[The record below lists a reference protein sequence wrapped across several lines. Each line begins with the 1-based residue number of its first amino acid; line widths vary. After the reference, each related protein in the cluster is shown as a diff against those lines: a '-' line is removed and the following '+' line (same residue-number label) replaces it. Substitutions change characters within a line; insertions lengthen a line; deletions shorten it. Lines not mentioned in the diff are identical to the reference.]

1 MSGDG
6 QAARRPYSPSPRP
19 TFKGPALIS
28 AQTVTRHVWGDEES
42 GEVADWIFAS
52 TDRIHCLVFGLAP
65 GGSFTHSPEYRTI
78 FGADE
83 VLTVLSGTLV
93 LANPEAGE
101 VQRVETGQSVTFG
114 PGTWHHAF
122 AHGPEALRVLEFL
135 APPPSAGTTG
145 AYARTQDYLDTS
157 AYADDDL
164 LGTWPQVDARPPT
177 LSVVRDENIVWR
189 RDLDVL
195 AGVLSSTGQL
205 TAMRLELNPGEI
217 SQVHSHAGDEV
228 AYVTEGKLHVRA
240 WVSVLYRY
248 PGEGLADLPALWSA
262 LAAGLGGREL
272 PLAVEGLDNR
282 RDVRDQ
288 VERLRRALRR
298 LRELV
303 PAPAGA

>member
-19 TFKGPALIS
+19 TFEGPALIS

-52 TDRIHCLVFGLAP
+52 TDRIHCLIFGLAP

-93 LANPEAGE
+93 LANPEVGE
-101 VQRVETGQSVTFG
+101 VQRVETGESVTFG

-122 AHGPEALRVLEFL
+122 AHGTEALRVLEFL

-145 AYARTQDYLDTS
+145 AYARTRDYLES
-157 AYADDDL
+157 SSYADDDL
-164 LGTWPQVDARPPT
+164 LGTWPRVRPRPPT
-177 LSVVRDENIVWR
+177 LSVIRDESVVWR
-189 RDLDVL
+189 RDLGVL
-195 AGVLSSTGQL
+195 AGVLSSTPQL

-217 SQVHSHAGDEV
+217 SQVHSHGGDEV
-228 AYVTEGKLHVRA
+228 VYVTDGKLHVRA
-240 WVSVLYRY
+240 WVGEQGSVFELGPGDACYLPEGAAHLYANYGSTMTR
-248 PGEGLADLPALWSA
+248 
-262 LAAGLGGREL
+262 
-272 PLAVEGLDNR
+272 AVEG
-282 RDVRDQ
+282 V
-288 VERLRRALRR
+288 
-298 LRELV
+298 
-303 PAPAGA
+303 APSYLP

>member
-19 TFKGPALIS
+19 TFERPALIS

-52 TDRIHCLVFGLAP
+52 TDRIHCLIFGLAP
-65 GGSFTHSPEYRTI
+65 GGSFKHSPEYRTI

-93 LANPEAGE
+93 LANPEVGE

-122 AHGPEALRVLEFL
+122 AHGAEALRVLEFL

-145 AYARTQDYLDTS
+145 AYARTRDYLDIS
-157 AYADDDL
+157 AYADDDV
-164 LGTWPQVDARPPT
+164 LGTWPQARPRPPT
-177 LSVVRDENIVWR
+177 LSVVRDESIVWR
-189 RDLDVL
+189 RDLGVL
-195 AGVLSSTGQL
+195 AGVLSSTRQL
-205 TAMRLELNPGEI
+205 TAMRLEVNPGEI

-228 AYVTEGKLHVRA
+228 VYVIEGKLHVRA
-240 WVSVLYRY
+240 WADEASSVFELGPGDACYLPEGAAHLYANY
-248 PGEGLADLPALWSA
+248 GSA
-262 LAAGLGGREL
+262 MMQ
-272 PLAVEGLDNR
+272 AVKG
-282 RDVRDQ
+282 V
-288 VERLRRALRR
+288 
-298 LRELV
+298 
-303 PAPAGA
+303 APSYRP